1 MSPIAQKTGGPKEL
15 SDSFLQLQND
25 FLMLRPI
32 HTKKEYSQAVRVA
45 AELTSRERMTKA
57 QADYLESLTNNIMA
71 YENKKMITKKTNPI
85 EILHFLLEENDLT
98 GSDLGRLLG
107 QRQLG
112 AKILKGSRKLNLN
125 HIKKIAGYFSVS
137 PELFI

>member
-1 MSPIAQKTGGPKEL
+1 
-15 SDSFLQLQND
+15 
-25 FLMLRPI
+25 
-32 HTKKEYSQAVRVA
+32 VRVA
-45 AELTSRERMTKA
+45 AELASRERMTKA

-85 EILHFLLEENDLT
+85 EILRFLLEENGLT

-125 HIKKIAGYFSVS
+125 HIRKIAAYFSVS
-137 PELFI
+137 PELFV